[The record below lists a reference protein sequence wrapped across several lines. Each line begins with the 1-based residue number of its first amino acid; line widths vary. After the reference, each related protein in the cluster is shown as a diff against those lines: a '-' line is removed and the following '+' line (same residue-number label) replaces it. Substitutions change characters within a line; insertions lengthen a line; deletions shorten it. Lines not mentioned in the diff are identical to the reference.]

1 MIRLAL
7 AQLRRRPLR
16 YISLFFSIA
25 IAVSLTVATAAISQS
40 LRDSVHSLYTA
51 PYESADVV
59 AGLHNATPDQARRLQ
74 AEAKRLGATNT
85 ALDQQVVGT
94 KKSGSAQLYQPVRVE
109 AISSGPLMWQN
120 IIDGRAPE
128 RPGEVLLS
136 APGDDSTQSNPDRA
150 KANIGETIMLNL
162 PTRGSKADVPV
173 KVVGH
178 TQPSATEKL
187 IGTESLYAFPSDV
200 ATWAGPAPN
209 ANKPVV
215 NGELRIALPNGAN
228 ASEFAQKLQQRAG
241 NSIQVATADSRAQT
255 LADQYF
261 GKRDHYFVLL
271 DAFVAVVAI
280 VAALVIFSSYQVL
293 AAQRRREFALIRSIG
308 GRTGQL
314 VSSVIVEAAVLAAI
328 AGVLAAPFGL
338 WLASFAGRHAS
349 VVGVRVPLSDATLS
363 PLATFAVALVGVGL
377 AVLAAVPA
385 AWMAARRPVV
395 ESLSTS
401 ESGESSKVGL
411 ILTALVGVAIAASG
425 LWLGQ
430 RMLNAAADGAV
441 SAKRVALAVTA
452 GGLIVLGA
460 MLLFAVIW
468 PLVLGLLGR
477 VVKLPVLQ
485 LALSY
490 AGRQRLRS
498 GALVAIVFAGSAL
511 VGAVVTGQDKVADRL
526 EEKAASKALADV
538 AISSV
543 DGPIP
548 EGLVEKLRRTPGV
561 TNVAEPQTVRVE
573 GSQPARDGGATQN
586 APGENVL
593 SGSETAYT
601 LSAEDARTV
610 LRDETQGA
618 QPGELVLGRY
628 SPWREELKTG
638 DKIRIFV
645 GGQPVQ
651 VKVRLSDSQFTL
663 LDQDLAQ
670 KARQA
675 AKDAKLREAG
685 LDPANSEA
693 VQAFEQRTGKT
704 VPDFPVT
711 MILAMLGGGEKSP
724 ASESRKPNPQDGAPQ
739 TPDNPNDVTRQSG
752 HPTDAAR
759 QPSLPDVATQ
769 EAAVKRV
776 RETVDAFPQKLVLK
790 DGVAYRKAGTES
802 VNRVLTVS
810 KLMILASVLI
820 TLLGVLNVLLLTLT
834 ERRRDR
840 ELLRSVGLGPARGT
854 LSLALEVLLL
864 AGAAA
869 LMGWW
874 LGSVAG
880 GQVSLVVLN

>member
-136 APGDDSTQSNPDRA
+136 APDDDSTQSNPDRT

-209 ANKPVV
+209 DNKPVV

-308 GRTGQL
+308 TGQL

-401 ESGESSKVGL
+401 ESGESSRVGL

-430 RMLNAAADGAV
+430 RMSNAAADGAV

-452 GGLIVLGA
+452 GGLVVLGA

-468 PLVLGLLGR
+468 PLVLGLFGR

-490 AGRQRLRS
+490 AGRQRLRA
-498 GALVAIVFAGSAL
+498 GALVTIIFAGSAL
-511 VGAVVTGQDKVADRL
+511 VGAVVTGQDKVAGRL

-548 EGLVEKLRRTPGV
+548 DGLVEKVRRTPGV
-561 TNVAEPQTVRVE
+561 TNVAEPQTVRME
-573 GSQPARDGGATQN
+573 GSQPARDGGAAQN
-586 APGENVL
+586 TPGENVL

-618 QPGELVLGRY
+618 QPGEVVLGRY

-638 DKIRIFV
+638 DKISVFV

-711 MILAMLGGGEKSP
+711 MILAMLGGGEKPS
-724 ASESRKPNPQDGAPQ
+724 ASESRKPNPRDGAPQ
-739 TPDNPNDVTRQSG
+739 TPGNPN
-752 HPTDAAR
+752 DAAR
-759 QPSLPDVATQ
+759 QPGFPDAATQQPNLPDAATQ

-810 KLMILASVLI
+810 RLMILASVLI

-869 LMGWW
+869 LLGWW
-874 LGSVAG
+874 LGSVEGLMVAG
-880 GQVSLVVLN
+880 FVLA

>member
-1 MIRLAL
+1 M
-7 AQLRRRPLR
+7 
-16 YISLFFSIA
+16 
-25 IAVSLTVATAAISQS
+25 
-40 LRDSVHSLYTA
+40 
-51 PYESADVV
+51 
-59 AGLHNATPDQARRLQ
+59 
-74 AEAKRLGATNT
+74 
-85 ALDQQVVGT
+85 
-94 KKSGSAQLYQPVRVE
+94 
-109 AISSGPLMWQN
+109 
-120 IIDGRAPE
+120 
-128 RPGEVLLS
+128 
-136 APGDDSTQSNPDRA
+136 
-150 KANIGETIMLNL
+150 
-162 PTRGSKADVPV
+162 
-173 KVVGH
+173 
-178 TQPSATEKL
+178 
-187 IGTESLYAFPSDV
+187 
-200 ATWAGPAPN
+200 
-209 ANKPVV
+209 
-215 NGELRIALPNGAN
+215 
-228 ASEFAQKLQQRAG
+228 
-241 NSIQVATADSRAQT
+241 
-255 LADQYF
+255 
-261 GKRDHYFVLL
+261 
-271 DAFVAVVAI
+271 
-280 VAALVIFSSYQVL
+280 
-293 AAQRRREFALIRSIG
+293 
-308 GRTGQL
+308 
-314 VSSVIVEAAVLAAI
+314 EAAVLAAI

-401 ESGESSKVGL
+401 ESGESSRVGL

-430 RMLNAAADGAV
+430 RMSNAAADGAV

-452 GGLIVLGA
+452 GGLVVLGA

-468 PLVLGLLGR
+468 PLVLGLFGR

-490 AGRQRLRS
+490 AGRQRLRA
-498 GALVAIVFAGSAL
+498 GALVTIIFAGSAL
-511 VGAVVTGQDKVADRL
+511 VGAVVTGQDKVAGRL

-548 EGLVEKLRRTPGV
+548 DGLVEKVRRTPGV
-561 TNVAEPQTVRVE
+561 TNVAEPQTVRME
-573 GSQPARDGGATQN
+573 GSQPARDGGAAQN
-586 APGENVL
+586 TPGENVL

-618 QPGELVLGRY
+618 QPGEVVLGRY

-638 DKIRIFV
+638 DKISVFV

-711 MILAMLGGGEKSP
+711 MILAMLGGGEKPS
-724 ASESRKPNPQDGAPQ
+724 ASESRKPNPRDGAPQ
-739 TPDNPNDVTRQSG
+739 TPGNPN
-752 HPTDAAR
+752 DAAR
-759 QPSLPDVATQ
+759 QPGFPDAATQQPNLPDAATQ

-810 KLMILASVLI
+810 RLMILASVLI

-869 LMGWW
+869 LLGWW
-874 LGSVAG
+874 LGSVEGLMVAG
-880 GQVSLVVLN
+880 FVLA